1 MSKKCGMG
9 KNVEKSNIFG
19 FNKRRPIYQHE
30 EYDMMNESMAAV
42 NLSTVFFEIDDS
54 RNGNVSS
61 IGGKFNRSTSNKDM
75 DNFLNENSSNA
86 TMLSKAMND
95 FQYNF
100 GACDDTDDDMD
111 DVKREKMMAS
121 GGAIKKNA
129 LTSSTMMLVGGDNRN
144 SLLKRKGICSSQ
156 EMLHLVDIM
165 NDHISA
171 EQVDVLAKSLVEMGD
186 VSISTDEPL
195 SEERFQDISSNLLMP
210 LDHSKLLD
218 HFPDMIDDHR
228 LLENIDAAIYENQI
242 IFQERIRKNQL
253 TIQNLKLQDQM
264 LSKCIEDMKGSA
276 HIQGTEILSIRD
288 YENMCFTN
296 ISRQNRGMKHWRNY
310 LNDIDTSNH
319 DSSTVQHS
327 SFYVNTNTLSTSA
340 TDLYINEVDDGGA
353 STVIIH
359 DDDDEE
365 DDDDK
370 GTSNGSVGSSGL
382 SGIVTKKGVR
392 WSNKL
397 SAAPSASRR
406 RIHEQQR
413 HRERLIQQFC
423 AADDDTVVS
432 DDLYIDMNGGGASA
446 SSMDSHERHPT
457 EEEEDDDEVELQGAA
472 ALPEKNILVETI
484 NKINVDS
491 PVKSLLAN
499 ALHSKPI
506 V

>member
-1 MSKKCGMG
+1 M
-9 KNVEKSNIFG
+9 
-19 FNKRRPIYQHE
+19 
-30 EYDMMNESMAAV
+30 
-42 NLSTVFFEIDDS
+42 
-54 RNGNVSS
+54 
-61 IGGKFNRSTSNKDM
+61 
-75 DNFLNENSSNA
+75 
-86 TMLSKAMND
+86 
-95 FQYNF
+95 
-100 GACDDTDDDMD
+100 
-111 DVKREKMMAS
+111 
-121 GGAIKKNA
+121 
-129 LTSSTMMLVGGDNRN
+129 
-144 SLLKRKGICSSQ
+144 
-156 EMLHLVDIM
+156 
-165 NDHISA
+165 
-171 EQVDVLAKSLVEMGD
+171 DVLAKSLVEMGD
-186 VSISTDEPL
+186 VSIGTDELPPHNDD
-195 SEERFQDISSNLLMP
+195 RFQEAQHHLHH
-210 LDHSKLLD
+210 LDHAKLLD
-218 HFPDMIDDHR
+218 QFPMMIDDHR

-264 LSKCIEDMKGSA
+264 LSKCIEDMKSA
-276 HIQGTEILSIRD
+276 ALTQGTEVLSIRD
-288 YENMCFTN
+288 YENMCFAN

-327 SFYVNTNTLSTSA
+327 SFYVNTNTMSTSA

-365 DDDDK
+365 EDDDGK
-370 GTSNGSVGSSGL
+370 GTSAGSVGSSGL
-382 SGIVTKKGVR
+382 GIVSKKGIR

-397 SAAPSASRR
+397 SAAPAADRR

-423 AADDDTVVS
+423 AQDDDTVVS

-446 SSMDSHERHPT
+446 SSMDPAD
-457 EEEEDDDEVELQGAA
+457 EDDDDEELQGAI

-491 PVKSLLAN
+491 PVKSLLGGLGN
-499 ALHSKPI
+499 SKPI